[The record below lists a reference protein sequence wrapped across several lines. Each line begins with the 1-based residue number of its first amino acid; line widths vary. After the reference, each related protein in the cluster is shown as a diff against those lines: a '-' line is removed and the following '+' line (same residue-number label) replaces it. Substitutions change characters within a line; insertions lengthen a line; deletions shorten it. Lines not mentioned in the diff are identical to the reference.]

1 MLIAHITDTHIKMPG
16 KLAYKMVDTAGMLRA
31 AVAHL
36 LRLSPQPDLIV
47 HTGDLVDFGSPEEY
61 DYLRSL
67 LAPLRTELIVIPGN
81 HDERG
86 ALRHAFAERGY
97 LPASGFLQFCVRRGP
112 LAIIGLDT
120 VVPEQGGGTLCAAR
134 LDWLEQTLAANRDVP
149 TLVLMHH
156 PPFAT
161 GIAHMDAIGL
171 DGREAFAAVVARHP
185 QIQAIL
191 CGHVHRAITALV
203 GGRLAMISPSVA
215 HQVALDL
222 TPDGPSAFRMEPPG
236 YMLHK
241 WDGDRLV
248 SHVAVIGD
256 WPGPFPFFDADGR
269 LID

>member
-1 MLIAHITDTHIKMPG
+1 MLIAQITDTHIKLPG
-16 KLAYKMVDTAGMLRA
+16 KLAYKMVDTAGMLRV

-36 LRLSPQPDLIV
+36 LRLSPKPDLIV
-47 HTGDLVDFGSPEEY
+47 HTGDLVDFGTPEEY
-61 DYLRSL
+61 AYLQSL
-67 LAPLRTELIVIPGN
+67 LAPLDTELIVIPGN
-81 HDERG
+81 HDERA
-86 ALRHAFAERGY
+86 ALRAAFSDAGY
-97 LPASGFLQFCVRRGP
+97 LPTSSFLHFCVRRGP
-112 LAIIGLDT
+112 LAVVGLDT
-120 VVPEQGGGTLCAAR
+120 VVPGQGGGQLCAER
-134 LDWLEQTLAANRDVP
+134 LAWLGQTLAANPDVP
-149 TLVLMHH
+149 TLILMHH

-171 DGREAFAAVVARHP
+171 EGRDAFAAIVARHP
-185 QIQAIL
+185 QVQAIL
-191 CGHVHRAITALV
+191 CGHVHRSINAVV
-203 GGRLAMISPSVA
+203 GERLAMISPSVA

-256 WPGPFPFFDADGR
+256 WPGPFPFFDANGR

>member
-1 MLIAHITDTHIKMPG
+1 MLIAQITDTHIKMPG
-16 KLAYKMVDTAGMLRA
+16 KLAYKMVDTAGMLRTA
-31 AVAHL
+31 IEHLVAL
-36 LRLSPQPDLIV
+36 PTQPDLIV
-47 HTGDLVDFGSPEEY
+47 HTGDLVDFGTPQEY
-61 DYLRSL
+61 AYIREI
-67 LAPLRTELIVIPGN
+67 LAPLQVELIVIPGN

-86 ALRHAFAERGY
+86 ALAQAFADGGY
-97 LPASGFLQFCVRRGP
+97 LPTSGFLNFCIRRGP
-112 LAIIGLDT
+112 LAIVGLDT
-120 VVPEQGGGTLCAAR
+120 VVPGQGGGKVCAER
-134 LDWLEQTLAANRDVP
+134 LSWLEQTLAANRDVP

-171 DGREAFAAVVARHP
+171 EGRDEFAAIVARHR

-191 CGHVHRAITALV
+191 CGHVHRSINALV

-241 WDGDRLV
+241 WDGNRLV
-248 SHVAVIGD
+248 SHVAVIGG